1 MSGNAVIGALRVALG
16 MDSAAF
22 EKGASAAQRRLNA
35 FERRLKAVSRRMKS
49 IGRSMSLAVTA
60 PLTGLVYK
68 SVAAM
73 KEQEQAIAAVDAALA
88 SMGDKAGFTSQ
99 ELQDMASALQENSLF
114 GDEAILQKVTAN
126 LLTFGNISGDVFQRT
141 QQMALDLSARLG
153 QDLQSSAVMLG
164 KALNDPVQG
173 LTALSRV
180 GVSFTE
186 QQKAMI
192 KEMAQAG
199 NVAGAQALML
209 DLLEEQYKGQAAAL
223 ANTDSGKITQAW
235 NAIGDAME
243 KIGAIILPILAD
255 MAQSVKSAAEWFQ
268 QLSPD
273 TQAFIV
279 KAGLLAAA
287 LGPLITG
294 LGLFLGAVKPIAAAV
309 AAVLSPIGLTVLA
322 IGALGFVIYNN
333 WETIKS
339 WAADI
344 PRLARAAIDG
354 ISNAF
359 SNAVEAVTNAIKSVW
374 AAIVAEVSSWPGR
387 MKQYGL
393 DMINALFD
401 GITGAS
407 AAEERARLQAEALAQ
422 HFGDGVVIGL
432 QNSKPDLEAGM
443 AEISDYLEKVAREEN
458 EIQSP
463 SRRYARIGEML
474 MQGLGMGIRGGTAAA
489 AAQMSQ
495 SAQAI
500 AAEMQIG
507 TAEGLGDSVAGIE
520 NAMQR
525 LGQTS
530 GGVFQRMG
538 RWLVDLVKGATTL
551 GETLINAARNFANSL
566 GQQGMA
572 GLGNILTGSMGQT
585 TGGLLTGIIGGLLG
599 FANGGSFEVGGT
611 GGIDSQIV
619 AFRASPDERV
629 TITKPGQSIGNSG
642 GGMARVAVD
651 ISVDDD
657 GKLVAIARQAGAE
670 GALPVAVG
678 VLEQQREAQR
688 RA

>member
-22 EKGASAAQRRLNA
+22 EKGASKAQRRLNV

-209 DLLEEQYKGQAAAL
+209 DLLEAQYKGQAAAL

-243 KIGAIILPILAD
+243 KVGAIVLPILAD
-255 MAQSVKSAAEWFQ
+255 MAEHVKSAAEWFQ

-279 KAGLLAAA
+279 KAGALAAA

-294 LGLFLGAVKPIAAAV
+294 LGLFLGAVKPIAAAI
-309 AAVLSPIGLTVLA
+309 AAVLSPVGLMVLA
-322 IGALGFVIYNN
+322 IGALSAVIYNN
-333 WETIKS
+333 WETIKG

-344 PRLARAAIDG
+344 PRLARSAIDG

-359 SNAVEAVTNAIKSVW
+359 SNAIEAVTSAIKRVW
-374 AAIVAEVSSWPGR
+374 ASIVAEVSTWPGK

-401 GITGAS
+401 GITGAG
-407 AAEERARLQAEALAQ
+407 AAEERAKMQGEALAR
-422 HFGDGVVIGL
+422 HLGDGVALGL
-432 QNSKPDLEAGM
+432 QNSKPDLDAA
-443 AEISDYLEKVAREEN
+443 AEDISNYLDDRFRKKN
-458 EIQSP
+458 EVKSP
-463 SRRYARIGEML
+463 SRRYMRLGEML
-474 MQGLGMGIRGGTAAA
+474 MQGLGLGIQGGTAAA
-489 AAQMSQ
+489 AAQMSR
-495 SAQAI
+495 SAEAI
-500 AAEMQIG
+500 AAEMKIG
-507 TAEGLGDSVAGIE
+507 TAEGLGDGVTGIE
-520 NAMQR
+520 NAMKR

-530 GGVFQRMG
+530 GGVFKRMG
-538 RWLVDLVKGATTL
+538 SWLVDLAKGATTL
-551 GETLINAARNFANSL
+551 SETLLDSARNFANSL
-566 GQQGMA
+566 GQQGIA
-572 GLGNILTGSMGQT
+572 GLGSALTGSLGKGA
-585 TGGLLTGIIGGLLG
+585 GGLLTGIVGGLLG

-629 TITKPGQSIGNSG
+629 TITKPGQSVG
-642 GGMARVAVD
+642 GGGASMARVAVD

-657 GKLVAIARQAGAE
+657 GKLVAIARQAGADA
-670 GALPVAVG
+670 ALPVAVG

-688 RA
+688 RS